1 MPAVLKIRPPWKDSV
16 PSEGAIRDAKRQAL
30 LREAA
35 RAFNRQ
41 GFHATSLHDL
51 ARKLGVTKAAL
62 YHYFPSK
69 KALLKACFDEVM
81 AAAVANLKHAI
92 RNGRT
97 GREKLRMVFAGY
109 LKDIINELSVAVVT
123 VEDNTLSAED
133 RAAVVKERDRFE
145 NELRNLVREG
155 IKDGSIVPCDPKLVT
170 LTMLGAL
177 NWVPRWFRHG
187 RGWSEE
193 QLADAMTE
201 ILERAVSAQPVRAL
215 SQRVGEAPAS
225 DLPSVKP
232 KIRAV
237 PRVNERKNP
246 RTTA

>member
-1 MPAVLKIRPPWKDSV
+1 VPAMLETRTPWKDTV

-35 RAFNRQ
+35 RAFNRH
-41 GFHATSLHDL
+41 GFHATSLDEL

-81 AAAVANLKHAI
+81 RAAVANLNQAI
-92 RNGRT
+92 RHGKS

-109 LKDIINELSVAVVT
+109 LKEIINELSVAVVT

-133 RAAVVKERDRFE
+133 RSAVVKERDKFE
-145 NELRNLVREG
+145 NTLRDLVREG
-155 IKDGSIVPCDPKLVT
+155 IKDGSIVPCDPKLVV
-170 LTMLGAL
+170 LTMLGAM
-177 NWVPRWFRHG
+177 NWVPRWFHHG
-187 RGWSEE
+187 GGWSEE

-201 ILERAVSAQPVRAL
+201 ILDRAISTQPVRAL
-215 SQRVGEAPAS
+215 SQRVGDAPAS
-225 DLPSVKP
+225 ALSSAKP
-232 KIRAV
+232 KTRNATS
-237 PRVNERKNP
+237 RQ
-246 RTTA
+246 